1 MTDMSKAWVWEQYQA
16 VVVPSGSHNSDADEE
31 RVVPF
36 QTIKGSKQRNM
47 DQRSNEARIKF
58 GAAIAISIVVGAF
71 FPMVALV
78 LFAIAALL
86 IASGKEPTKTTE
98 VISNVPGGEYIAK
111 ALNQV
116 DRWLS

>member
-16 VVVPSGSHNSDADEE
+16 VVAETASHNSDPGEE
-31 RVVPF
+31 RVVRL
-36 QTIKGSKQRNM
+36 QTIKGSKERNM
-47 DQRSNEARIKF
+47 DQKSNEARIKF
-58 GAAIAISIVVGAF
+58 GAAIAISIIVGAF
-71 FPMVALV
+71 FPMIALV

-98 VISNVPGGEYIAK
+98 VISNVPGGEHIAK
-111 ALNQV
+111 TLNQV